1 MNNFNNFLNHLN
13 SFPKNKNQLN
23 ELNSSGRH
31 WTPDGPGPDRA
42 PPTNPLAIQYF
53 ADETSKANS
62 VSGKPN
68 MQKNQA
74 QQEFLRHIILSH
86 KHAMFEEL
94 NKARFNNLPEKE
106 RQIKGQQLA
115 SAYNAATGEDANED
129 TLMLAA
135 AHNDPAIREAA
146 HNNVNATD
154 NVKGMALWHDMIQD
168 QTEADLR
175 SKGMDPADLSKHRSH
190 PQIQRLKAKITDRMI
205 ELRSHLSTAI
215 NNGHNLL
222 ELHKQHLRGEDPEKE
237 QRERG
242 DGPYDTP
249 DRMN

>member
-42 PPTNPLAIQYF
+42 PPSNPLALNYF
-53 ADETSKANS
+53 PDETGKANS

-74 QQEFLRHIILSH
+74 QQEFLRHLISSH
-86 KHAMFEEL
+86 KHVPFEEL
-94 NKARFNNLPEKE
+94 HKERFNDLPGKE
-106 RQIKGQQLA
+106 RELKGQQLGM
-115 SAYNAATGEDANED
+115 AYNVATGDDANED

-146 HNNVNATD
+146 YNNVNATD
-154 NVKGMALWHDMIQD
+154 NVKGMALWHDTMMEH
-168 QTEADLR
+168 TENELR
-175 SKGMDPADLSKHRSH
+175 SQGIHPADLSKHSTH
-190 PQIQRLKAKITDRMI
+190 PQIRQINESIALNLKNLKSNLSVKI
-205 ELRSHLSTAI
+205 
-215 NNGHNLL
+215 NKGQNLL
-222 ELHKQHLRGEDPEKE
+222 KLHQQYLRGEAPPSENPPRD
-237 QRERG
+237 
-242 DGPYDTP
+242 DSHDTP